1 MTDEQVQIGFRRLAA
16 RDTYEPRVRP
26 IHRPGNL
33 TAGAEGRKEDMK
45 EDIMMRSEV
54 RAETMRKYVM
64 VGIAFCVW
72 GLLTPNTV
80 PAQSSPSTA
89 PAEGTASTA
98 PAESLT
104 AAPPPPK
111 VAALLNIHVQQTLV
125 HLYCDRKHTECEATF
140 YCDGRP
146 GGLTPTTDRMAEWK
160 VSIPASGI
168 FPYYQGKTES
178 GEPAGFGDV
187 WRRVSG
193 STARSGRT
201 TCIVRS
207 NDPVEARAYTQWGVP
222 EWVPASNRIHPPE
235 PYPSA
240 RLSDLTVSVGTLS
253 PAFASDITSYTLT
266 TQPGERGAALNFTPT
281 AEESRAEIKVQGK
294 TAKSGEIIKAGD
306 IPDGD
311 KRQVDTAT
319 IAVTSYD
326 GRTLNYYVRH
336 TYIPPPSTSTT
347 N

>member
-1 MTDEQVQIGFRRLAA
+1 
-16 RDTYEPRVRP
+16 
-26 IHRPGNL
+26 
-33 TAGAEGRKEDMK
+33 
-45 EDIMMRSEV
+45 MMRSEV

-104 AAPPPPK
+104 AVPPPPK
-111 VAALLNIHVQQTLV
+111 VAALLNIHVQKSFV
-125 HLYCDRKHTECEATF
+125 HLYCDRSDRECIAKF
-140 YCDGRP
+140 FCDGPPSR
-146 GGLTPTTDRMAEWK
+146 GTDRRAKWE
-160 VSIPASGI
+160 VSIPANSI
-168 FPYYQGKTES
+168 FAYYPTKTEG

-187 WRRVSG
+187 WRRETG
-193 STARSGRT
+193 STFRAGRT

-207 NDPVEARAYTQWGVP
+207 NDPVETRAYSIWGAA
-222 EWVPASNRIHPPE
+222 ETMPASNRIHPPE

-240 RLSDLTVSVGTLS
+240 RLSDLTVSKGTLS
-253 PAFASDITSYTLT
+253 PVFASDTTSYTLT
-266 TQPGERGAALNFTPT
+266 MRTGETGKFSFTPT
-281 AEESRAEIKVQGK
+281 AEESRAEIKVYGEVVE
-294 TAKSGEIIKAGD
+294 SGEPSKERDVITTTA
-306 IPDGD
+306 
-311 KRQVDTAT
+311 QTAT

-326 GRTLNYYVRH
+326 GQVLNYYVRYNNP
-336 TYIPPPSTSTT
+336 TTSTT

>member
-1 MTDEQVQIGFRRLAA
+1 
-16 RDTYEPRVRP
+16 
-26 IHRPGNL
+26 
-33 TAGAEGRKEDMK
+33 
-45 EDIMMRSEV
+45 MMRSEV

-72 GLLTPNTV
+72 GLYTPNTV
-80 PAQSSPSTA
+80 PAESTSSTA

-111 VAALLNIHVQQTLV
+111 VAALLNLHVQKTLI
-125 HLYCDRKHTECEATF
+125 HLFCDRKHTECEATF
-140 YCDGRP
+140 YCDGPP
-146 GGLTPTTDRMAEWK
+146 GSIKGTDRMAEWK
-160 VSIPASGI
+160 VSIPANGI
-168 FPYYQGKTES
+168 FPYYQSKTES

-187 WRRVSG
+187 WRRESG

-201 TCIVRS
+201 TCVVRS
-207 NDPVEARAYTQWGVP
+207 NDPVEARAYTQWGRP

-240 RLSDLTVSVGTLS
+240 RLSGLTVSKVTLS
-253 PAFASDITSYTLT
+253 PTFSPATISYTLT
-266 TQPGERGAALNFTPT
+266 MPAEAAEDFTLTPT
-281 AEESRAEIKVQGK
+281 AEESRAEIRVKGKVVE
-294 TAKSGEIIKAGD
+294 SGEPGEYD
-306 IPDGD
+306 VPSSGE
-311 KRQVDTAT
+311 RMT

-326 GRTLNYYVRH
+326 GRVLNYYV
-336 TYIPPPSTSTT
+336 TY

>member
-1 MTDEQVQIGFRRLAA
+1 
-16 RDTYEPRVRP
+16 
-26 IHRPGNL
+26 
-33 TAGAEGRKEDMK
+33 
-45 EDIMMRSEV
+45 MRS
-54 RAETMRKYVM
+54 RAETTRKMVM

-72 GLLTPNTV
+72 GLYTPSTV

-89 PAEGTASTA
+89 PAQSTPSTAPAQSTPSTA

-111 VAALLNIHVQQTLV
+111 VAALLNLHVQKTLV
-125 HLYCDRKHTECEATF
+125 HLFCDRKHTECEATF

-146 GGLTPTTDRMAEWK
+146 GGLTPTADRMAEWK

-187 WRRVSG
+187 WRRESG

-207 NDPVEARAYTQWGVP
+207 NDPVEARAYTTWNGV

-240 RLSDLTVSVGTLS
+240 RLSDLTVSQGTLGTFS
-253 PAFASDITSYTLT
+253 PATTSYTLT
-266 TQPGERGAALNFTPT
+266 MPAGATEDFTFTPT
-281 AEESRAEIKVQGK
+281 AEESRAEIRVDG
-294 TAKSGEIIKAGD
+294 AVVESGEPSKD
-306 IPDGD
+306 FKVTTER
-311 KRQVDTAT
+311 KRVT

-326 GRTLNYYVRH
+326 GQVLNYYV
-336 TYIPPPSTSTT
+336 TY